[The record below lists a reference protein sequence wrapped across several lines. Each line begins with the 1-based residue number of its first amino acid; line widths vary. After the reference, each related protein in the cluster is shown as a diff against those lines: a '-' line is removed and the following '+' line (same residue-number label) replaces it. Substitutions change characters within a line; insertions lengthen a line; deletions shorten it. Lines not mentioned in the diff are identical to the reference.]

1 MFYMNT
7 YLCISQRNKST
18 KVLNNYAALD
28 ITIPIGAKCGAAI
41 LINLDSLI
49 TTWFIELQN
58 SYNYKTRLRGM
69 FAMLAQ

>member
-28 ITIPIGAKCGAAI
+28 ITMPIGAKRGAAI

-49 TTWFIELQN
+49 TT
-58 SYNYKTRLRGM
+58 
-69 FAMLAQ
+69 

>member
-7 YLCISQRNKST
+7 YLCIIQRNKST
-18 KVLNNYAALD
+18 KVLNNYAALY

-49 TTWFIELQN
+49 TT
-58 SYNYKTRLRGM
+58 
-69 FAMLAQ
+69 